1 MATSRSQVEL
11 GGAFHSRR
19 LKLVSS
25 QVGQVAPSRRPRW
38 DYRRRI
44 EAAVRL
50 LDEPA
55 LDALVAEEIAFEDA
69 PRELPR
75 ILAPDAHGPRPRHP
89 LSASLIEQERPPCT
103 PSRCA
108 TGS

>member
-1 MATSRSQVEL
+1 MSWYGDKPVQVDL

-25 QVGQVAPSRRPRW
+25 QVGHVSPSRRPRW
-38 DYRRRI
+38 DYRRRV
-44 EAAVRL
+44 EAAAAPARRM
-50 LDEPA
+50 PA

-75 ILAPDAHGPRPRHP
+75 ILAPGAHGLAPVIRYPQ
-89 LSASLIEQERPPCT
+89 A
-103 PSRCA
+103 
-108 TGS
+108 

>member
-1 MATSRSQVEL
+1 MKAVSVDL

-25 QVGQVAPSRRPRW
+25 QVGQVAASRRPRW
-38 DYRRRI
+38 DYRRRV

-50 LDEPA
+50 LALPA
-55 LDALVAEEIAFEDA
+55 LDQLVAEEIAFEDA

-75 ILAPDAHGPRPRHP
+75 ILGPGAPGLAPVIRYPQ
-89 LSASLIEQERPPCT
+89 A
-103 PSRCA
+103 
-108 TGS
+108 